1 MKILQKNVKPA
12 EYVRTVWAVRPDA
25 GTSVELLKDKEYW
38 THVAK
43 TVSVG
48 DRIEAVPEDNSWFA
62 EFLIKAKTENDVTV
76 FLLRYVPTQEIAAA
90 NDDEF
95 TIMFAGGAKWRVLRN
110 SDKSVMIDK
119 LDSRDEA
126 AAWLNKYIAEN
137 KKAA

>member
-1 MKILQKNVKPA
+1 MKILGKNVKPA
-12 EYVRTVWAVRPDA
+12 EYVRTVWAVKPEP
-25 GTSVELLKDKEYW
+25 GTTVEDLKQKEYW
-38 THVAK
+38 SHVAK

-62 EFLIKAKTENDVTV
+62 EFLIKAKTEVDVTV
-76 FLLRYVPTQEIAAA
+76 ILLRYVSTEEKAAA

-110 SDKSVMIDK
+110 SDKAILIDK